1 MVDTINQ
8 RIQKFDPDLN
18 FVAKWGVI
26 GKEPSQFK
34 NPAGIGLSWE
44 PDWAPAED

>member
-1 MVDTINQ
+1 
-8 RIQKFDPDLN
+8 
-18 FVAKWGVI
+18 VI

-34 NPAGIGLSWE
+34 DPAGIGLSWE